1 MPTSGY
7 TVKELVQELRDD
19 NKASIATQ
27 ASILKSLENI
37 DRHLQ
42 TLNGKVASHVIA
54 IAEIQTE
61 HTKVRAYAGATKFY
75 ATAVSMFIGAVWT
88 AVNFIY
94 K

>member
-1 MPTSGY
+1 MATGGY
-7 TVKELVQELRDD
+7 TVKELVQELRED
-19 NKASIATQ
+19 NKKSIATQ

-42 TLNGKVASHVIA
+42 TLNSKVASHVIA

-75 ATAVSMFIGAVWT
+75 ATAVSMLIGAVWT

>member
-1 MPTSGY
+1 MATGGY

>member
-1 MPTSGY
+1 MSGVGY
-7 TVKELVQELRDD
+7 TVKELVEELRED
-19 NKASIATQ
+19 NKKSIATQ

-42 TLNGKVASHVIA
+42 TLNSKVASHVIA

-75 ATAVSMFIGAVWT
+75 ATAVSMLIGAVWT

>member
-1 MPTSGY
+1 MASDGY
-7 TVKELVQELRDD
+7 TVKELVQELRLE
-19 NKASIATQ
+19 SRQSVATQ
-27 ASILKSLENI
+27 ASMLNSLENI

-42 TLNGKVASHVIA
+42 TLNSKVASHVIA

-75 ATAVSMFIGAVWT
+75 ATAVSMLIGAVWT

>member
-1 MPTSGY
+1 MAVGGY
-7 TVKELVQELRDD
+7 TVKELVQELRED
-19 NKASIATQ
+19 NKKSIATQ

-42 TLNGKVASHVIA
+42 TLNSKVASHVIA

-75 ATAVSMFIGAVWT
+75 ATAVSMLIGAVWT